1 MQSSHYI
8 EITFLGKNHALVAE
22 TAINSNLLLSESI
35 QEYTHY
41 SVKNKT
47 TVCIDTNSALTEDEI
62 KELRRTTRFYPRTAD
77 LPMEIKNKVLLSH
90 ILEFNKLETNEINYV
105 NSLII
110 EELDIT
116 TYHEG
121 FKEFIRFVVMD
132 FWNSLGEIFSQ
143 SEKLA
148 ELKKDIT
155 SQEVLDVIDDMNKHY
170 LSRGG

>member
-1 MQSSHYI
+1 MTKTLTDYQKENYLVSSYCI
-8 EITFLGKNHALVAE
+8 ALKKHWCMSTSCSTCGAMDLRNQLFE
-22 TAINSNLLLSESI
+22 HGIGNAMSE
-35 QEYTHY
+35 EE
-41 SVKNKT
+41 K
-47 TVCIDTNSALTEDEI
+47 
-62 KELRRTTRFYPRTAD
+62 KELRRTTRFYPRTSD
-77 LPMEIKNKVLLSH
+77 LPKELKNKVLLSH
-90 ILEFNKLETNEINYV
+90 ILEFNKLETNEIDYV

-110 EELDIT
+110 KELDIT

-132 FWNSLGEIFSQ
+132 FWDSLEEIFSQ

-170 LSRGG
+170 LRRG

>member
-1 MQSSHYI
+1 
-8 EITFLGKNHALVAE
+8 
-22 TAINSNLLLSESI
+22 
-35 QEYTHY
+35 
-41 SVKNKT
+41 
-47 TVCIDTNSALTEDEI
+47 
-62 KELRRTTRFYPRTAD
+62 
-77 LPMEIKNKVLLSH
+77 
-90 ILEFNKLETNEINYV
+90 LETNEIDYV

-110 EELDIT
+110 KELDIT

-132 FWNSLGEIFSQ
+132 FWDSLEEIFSQ

-170 LSRGG
+170 LSRGWS

>member
-1 MQSSHYI
+1 MTKTLTDYRKENYLISSYCVA
-8 EITFLGKNHALVAE
+8 LKNGWCMDTSCSTCGAMHLR
-22 TAINSNLLLSESI
+22 SNLVNRGIGNQLS
-35 QEYTHY
+35 Y
-41 SVKNKT
+41 
-47 TVCIDTNSALTEDEI
+47 DEKI
-62 KELRRTTRFYPRTAD
+62 ELRRKGKFYPRTSD
-77 LPMEIKNKVLLSH
+77 LPIEIKNKVLLSH
-90 ILEFNKLETNEINYV
+90 ILEFNKLETNEIDYV

-110 EELDIT
+110 KELDIT

-132 FWNSLGEIFSQ
+132 FWDSLGEIFSQ

-170 LSRGG
+170 LSRGWS

>member
-1 MQSSHYI
+1 MTKTLTDYQKENYLVSSYCI
-8 EITFLGKNHALVAE
+8 ALKKHWCMSTSCSTCGAMHLRNQLFE
-22 TAINSNLLLSESI
+22 HGIGNAMS
-35 QEYTHY
+35 
-41 SVKNKT
+41 
-47 TVCIDTNSALTEDEI
+47 EDEK
-62 KELRRTTRFYPRTAD
+62 KELRRTTRFYPRTSE
-77 LPMEIKNKVLLSH
+77 LPKELKNKVILSH
-90 ILEFNKLETNEINYV
+90 VHEFNKLETNEIDCV

-110 EELDIT
+110 EELGIA

-132 FWNSLGEIFSQ
+132 FWDSLGEIFSQ

-170 LSRGG
+170 LRRGWS

>member
-1 MQSSHYI
+1 MTKTLTDYQKENYLVSSYCI
-8 EITFLGKNHALVAE
+8 ALKNGWCMDTSCSTCGAMHLR
-22 TAINSNLLLSESI
+22 SNLVNRGIGNQLS
-35 QEYTHY
+35 Y
-41 SVKNKT
+41 
-47 TVCIDTNSALTEDEI
+47 DEKI
-62 KELRRTTRFYPRTAD
+62 ELRRKGKFYPRTAD
-77 LPMEIKNKVLLSH
+77 LPKEVKNKVLLSH
-90 ILEFNKLETNEINYV
+90 ILEFNKLETNEIDYV

-132 FWNSLGEIFSQ
+132 FWDSLEEIFSQ

-170 LSRGG
+170 LSRR

>member
-1 MQSSHYI
+1 MPKTLTDYRKENYLISSYCVA
-8 EITFLGKNHALVAE
+8 LKNGWCMNTSCSTCGAMDLRNRLFQHALGNEMSDNA
-22 TAINSNLLLSESI
+22 
-35 QEYTHY
+35 
-41 SVKNKT
+41 
-47 TVCIDTNSALTEDEI
+47 I

-77 LPMEIKNKVLLSH
+77 LPKEVKNKVLLSH
-90 ILEFNKLETNEINYV
+90 ILEFNKLENNEIEHV

-110 EELDIT
+110 EELGIT

-170 LSRGG
+170 LSRG